1 MKRLLL
7 LVLTN
12 LAVLVVFS
20 LVLNIVFAAT
30 GMEPGGQSGLLLFA
44 AVIGFGGAFVSLFL
58 SKWMALRAVGGQVIE
73 RPGNE
78 TERFLLS
85 KVERLAQQAG
95 IGMPQVAIYD
105 SADMNAFATGYN
117 RNNSLVAV
125 STGLLANMNEQ
136 EAEAVLAHEIS
147 HIANGDM
154 ITLTLIQGVVNTFV
168 IFLARVVANAVNN
181 ALRDGGRQ
189 SDGLG
194 WFTYMALVAILEI
207 TFGLLAS
214 IVVMAF
220 SRQREYRADAG
231 AAKLVGKQGMIAAL
245 QRLKMSQESNL
256 DGTLMAFGIRGKR
269 SWSELWL
276 SHPPLQKRIAALMQ
290 E

>member
-20 LVLNIVFAAT
+20 LILNIVFALT

-58 SKWMALRAVGGQVIE
+58 SKWMALRAVGGQVIQ
-73 RPGNE
+73 RPSNE
-78 TERFLLS
+78 TERFLLN
-85 KVERLAQQAG
+85 KVERLAQKAG

-125 STGLLANMNEQ
+125 SSGLLANMNEQ

-168 IFLARVVANAVNN
+168 IFLARIVANAVNN

-194 WFTYMALVAILEI
+194 WFTYMALVAVLEI